1 MKYVVNMACGLA
13 NRMFQ
18 YAYYRFLE
26 KMSYDVA
33 VDYYTSYK
41 LKHEKVGWLDIFPN
55 AHFKQASR
63 PLILKLG
70 GGDSIFSKIRRRYL
84 PKTTS
89 IDYLES
95 AFAARKPISDG
106 KDKYLIGVFQN
117 ASVVMGVEKEIRA
130 AFQFR
135 TFEDEVNKQFL
146 DRISQDN
153 AVAIHVR
160 KGEDYMSRCWYQN
173 TCPVDYYRNAVDYM
187 KKNVDSPKFFVFA
200 DNPQWVKENFSWLDY
215 TLVDWNPSAGPGSHL
230 DMQLMSLCHH
240 NIISNSTYSWWSAF
254 LNENPDKVVVLP
266 RQWFNPSSCEQS
278 TSEPVQCP
286 GWIAL

>member
-18 YAYYRFLE
+18 YAYYRYLY
-26 KMSYDVA
+26 KMGYDVA

-200 DNPQWVKENFSWLDY
+200 DNPQWVK
-215 TLVDWNPSAGPGSHL
+215 
-230 DMQLMSLCHH
+230 
-240 NIISNSTYSWWSAF
+240 
-254 LNENPDKVVVLP
+254 
-266 RQWFNPSSCEQS
+266 
-278 TSEPVQCP
+278 
-286 GWIAL
+286 

>member
-1 MKYVVNMACGLA
+1 
-13 NRMFQ
+13 
-18 YAYYRFLE
+18 
-26 KMSYDVA
+26 
-33 VDYYTSYK
+33 
-41 LKHEKVGWLDIFPN
+41 
-55 AHFKQASR
+55 
-63 PLILKLG
+63 
-70 GGDSIFSKIRRRYL
+70 
-84 PKTTS
+84 
-89 IDYLES
+89 
-95 AFAARKPISDG
+95 
-106 KDKYLIGVFQN
+106 
-117 ASVVMGVEKEIRA
+117 
-130 AFQFR
+130 
-135 TFEDEVNKQFL
+135 
-146 DRISQDN
+146 
-153 AVAIHVR
+153 
-160 KGEDYMSRCWYQN
+160 MSRCWYQN